1 MFAVMQN
8 HHHCEHFV
16 TAAVLFGMTNHT
28 SPSKPALASACRSIH
43 PEDLLAGDYVTVL
56 QQTYEVATYVWCG
69 IDTHQFPPGEPIEIS
84 LRGYFE
90 ALEVKDICFPFLLCT
105 NNEGEVCVI
114 DSRSH
119 QLGKLAPSFV
129 QNLKTATKAQQRKLD
144 KKKKSKK
151 RKKRKA
157 KQ

>member
-1 MFAVMQN
+1 MS
-8 HHHCEHFV
+8 
-16 TAAVLFGMTNHT
+16 NHT
-28 SPSKPALASACRSIH
+28 PPTEPALASACRAIH

-56 QQTYEVATYVWCG
+56 QQTYQVATYAWCG
-69 IDTHQFPPGEPIEIS
+69 IDTHQFPPNEPIEIS

-90 ALEVKDICFPFLLCT
+90 ALKVEDICFPFLLCT
-105 NNEGEVCVI
+105 NNEGEVRVI
-114 DSRSH
+114 DSSSN

-129 QNLKTATKAQQRKLD
+129 QNLKTATKAQQDKLD

-157 KQ
+157 KR